1 MQNMSSGLAK
11 KMISLVL
18 VSSFCASL
26 ASCKKEPEPTVT
38 SEPTVTAT
46 PTPTVTP
53 APAPTETTEETRPAP
68 DFSKEYTYTI
78 YEGRDYEM
86 EITMNVNMDDYITHT
101 AEGDVFELY
110 KLTSDLGWLE
120 KGLYTYDDLIEANEK
135 DPEQTKIGHSNWFQK
150 DFGDYRSVFIIC
162 EYIEDIPDN
171 DRRQVS
177 MYSFEYLKNDF
188 TLPYFEDADTNPA
201 HGLVQF
207 HFERHYDECIYFV
220 GGQRSICSWNDAVAI
235 AYSVWSITNSP
246 DDNTVFSAPFEQ
258 FRSPNSG
265 LIWLQ

>member
-1 MQNMSSGLAK
+1 MATGPVK
-11 KMISLVL
+11 KIIGITLIASI
-18 VSSFCASL
+18 CASF
-26 ASCKKEPEPTVT
+26 AACGKKPDVTET
-38 SEPTVTAT
+38 SETTSETTTSATTT
-46 PTPTVTP
+46 PTT
-53 APAPTETTEETRPAP
+53 TETTEETEPAP

-101 AEGDVFELY
+101 SEGDVFELY

-120 KGLYTYDDLIEANEK
+120 KGQYTYDDLVAANEA
-135 DPEQTKIGHSNWFQK
+135 DPNQTKVGHSNWFQK

-177 MYSFEYLKNDF
+177 MYSFEYLNNDF
-188 TLPYFEDADTNPA
+188 TLPYFDDADSNPA
-201 HGLVQF
+201 HGMVQF
-207 HFERHYDECIYFV
+207 HFERHYDECTYFV

-246 DDNTVFSAPFEQ
+246 DDNTVFSPPFEQ